1 MHLLRYCR
9 HLACSLALLLAVVYL
24 VSVPP
29 CYAKEK
35 KADGKKQNSLKAK
48 SPKKSPKALTANKLP
63 KAQTAT
69 KLSKARTAK
78 KTPTVLSGKKKSKT
92 IAARKSSKTPIA
104 KKSSRVLIAKRSEAE
119 SCPTGIPFE
128 ETVSEY
134 LGTPYQRG
142 GTNSNGIDCS
152 GLSRRFYLE
161 VFGLSL
167 PHNSAEQS
175 QLNIFEKIPL
185 NPDGFESSDLLFF
198 NDKSKRINHVG
209 IYLEDG
215 KFLHATPRGGV
226 MISSLD
232 DSHWRQR
239 LVASRRIKDTVLAK
253 ASGSGIS
260 TAVTGDSEISMG
272 YAADVDK
279 NLHVNL
285 ETFYSGQFKKQNSAK
300 QFPSGPFF
308 TGPLEPESND
318 MGPWQGIRASADIRP
333 ASWLQ
338 IRPSLGMM
346 DGPSWWSDNNS
357 TTWQVYGLETAI
369 SPVSSQWS
377 LVLSLHS
384 LLNDSYFTAYEDAT
398 DTDIGLHFNYMISKT
413 MHFSVMGSWEGSYLL
428 RDTKTTDTTRDLRN
442 LSFNLNFSF

>member
-1 MHLLRYCR
+1 MHLLRYRR
-9 HLACSLALLLAVVYL
+9 HFVCFLAVLLTVVYL
-24 VSVPP
+24 ISVTP
-29 CYAKEK
+29 CYAKERRPH
-35 KADGKKQNSLKAK
+35 GKKQNSF
-48 SPKKSPKALTANKLP
+48 
-63 KAQTAT
+63 KAQST
-69 KLSKARTAK
+69 K
-78 KTPTVLSGKKKSKT
+78 KTPAALTKK
-92 IAARKSSKTPIA
+92 KSSKTHLT
-104 KKSSRVLIAKRSEAE
+104 KKTPQVLIAKRSEAD
-119 SCPTGIPFE
+119 SCPVGIPFG
-128 ETVSEY
+128 ETVKEY

-142 GTNSNGIDCS
+142 GSDSNGIDCS

-175 QLNIFEKIPL
+175 QLGIFEKIPL
-185 NPDGFESSDLLFF
+185 NPDRFESSDLLFF
-198 NDKSKRINHVG
+198 NDKKRRINHVG

-226 MISSLD
+226 IISSLD

-239 LVASRRIKDTVLAK
+239 LVASRRIKDTVLSK
-253 ASGSGIS
+253 ASGAEDSV
-260 TAVTGDSEISMG
+260 TDTGDNEISIG
-272 YAADVDK
+272 YVADVDK

-285 ETFYSGQFKKQNSAK
+285 ETFYSGQFTKQNSAK
-300 QFPSGPFF
+300 YSPTGPFL
-308 TGPLEPESND
+308 TGPLEPAASD

-338 IRPSLGMM
+338 IRPSLGML
-346 DGPSWWSDNNS
+346 DGPSWWSDDNS
-357 TTWQVYGLETAI
+357 STWQVYGLETAI

-384 LLNDSYFTAYEDAT
+384 LLNDSYFTVYEDAT

-413 MHFSVMGSWEGSYLL
+413 MHLSVMGNWEGSYLL
-428 RDTKTTDTTRDLRN
+428 RDSSVTDMTRDVRN